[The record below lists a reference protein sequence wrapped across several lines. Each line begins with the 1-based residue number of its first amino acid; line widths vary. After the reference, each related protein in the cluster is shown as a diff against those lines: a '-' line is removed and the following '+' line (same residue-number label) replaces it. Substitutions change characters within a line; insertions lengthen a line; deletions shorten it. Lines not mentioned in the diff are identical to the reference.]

1 MASAHQDGG
10 WVEEG
15 VFQATQIVRGGR
27 PRPVQVLIHANTH
40 NCKSGKNKWRGI
52 ELQKTWLENNSLENI
67 AGQSEDQADQ
77 TPPKTCK
84 EVCKC
89 CSRHVEQSVAMVTDE
104 LAEGLGIKE
113 EEAALDKFDLLI
125 TVKTEPGSIVR
136 VLPVCVDHFPAVRG
150 QAAPGGRAAP
160 GAPMRSARP
169 AVSC

>member
-10 WVEEG
+10 WAEEG

-27 PRPVQVLIHANTH
+27 LRPVQVLIHANTH

-67 AGQSEDQADQ
+67 AGQSEDQADH

-84 EVCKC
+84 EVCDC
-89 CSRHVEQSVAMVTDE
+89 CSRHVEQSVAMVADVMT
-104 LAEGLGIKE
+104 E

-150 QAAPGGRAAP
+150 LAAPGGRAARAP